1 MKFSGQKLI
10 LFDFD
15 GVIVDSLD
23 VYEAVVRQCFER
35 VGKPIVRNREDFLAL
50 YHDNFY
56 REVASRGI
64 DLNAFMAALADIR
77 PQIDTSLIQPYR
89 MMASVLRELAKRH
102 RLMLISSNH
111 EETIQV
117 LLTRMNIQGC
127 FEAVLGSN
135 SLLNKTEKIIRA
147 WNQSGVARDQV
158 YYIGDTAGDI
168 REARRA
174 GVKTVAVTWGW
185 HNSEILEA
193 VDPDFLID
201 TAHALLDLFLQETF
215 WHGC

>member
-135 SLLNKTEKIIRA
+135 SLLNKTEKIIHA

-158 YYIGDTAGDI
+158 YYIGDTTGDI

-201 TAHALLDLFLQETF
+201 TAHALLDLFLQETS

>member
-135 SLLNKTEKIIRA
+135 SLLNKTEKIIHA

-158 YYIGDTAGDI
+158 YYIGDTTGDI

>member
-135 SLLNKTEKIIRA
+135 SLLNKTEKIIHA

-158 YYIGDTAGDI
+158 YYIGDTTGDI

-201 TAHALLDLFLQETF
+201 TAHALLNLFLQETS

>member
-135 SLLNKTEKIIRA
+135 SLLNKTEKIIHA

-201 TAHALLDLFLQETF
+201 TAHALLDLFLQETS